1 MRPHNGGYLRKRVE
15 KNDISGQSRERKLPL
30 EKELKKFSK
39 FRFLVLNTCAYVSKK
54 AADFTPEGFTD
65 SGQTPVSISRFYTL
79 NTIQGN
85 PQTRKNNGRNFT

>member
-15 KNDISGQSRERKLPL
+15 KNDIFRRGLERKLPV
-30 EKELKKFSK
+30 EKELKKISK
-39 FRFLVLNTCAYVSKK
+39 FRFLVLNTCANVSKK

-79 NTIQGN
+79 NTIEGN
-85 PQTRKNNGRNFT
+85 PQTRKNDGRNFT